1 MMVHSIRERT
11 HLAIAWRNDEVSSCS
26 GLVFFNFALLDQLI
40 QYSTGIRWWS
50 ATEELNLIPVLSF
63 LEELCRPRDYSLLE
77 KESVSLDS
85 TEKHRVTPWER
96 KTEQPGH
103 GGRTHDF
110 KAGRWRPMVPR
121 VPRVP
126 RVSRKEPALAF
137 SAHVRLHF
145 LDPCYL
151 TLVFFTLHWDG
162 GWSLP
167 EAMKVHERISFDL
180 EEIDTYHK
188 GTRSSRGGHHAN
200 PQTKERLYLQKRS
213 SLPCSSSPTD
223 HHGGA
228 VSNLSTIR
236 RAYCPLA
243 ACPRRP
249 TVPVH
254 HKSERADDI
263 TTRQLF

>member
-1 MMVHSIRERT
+1 MVAERT
-11 HLAIAWRNDEVSSCS
+11 I
-26 GLVFFNFALLDQLI
+26 
-40 QYSTGIRWWS
+40 
-50 ATEELNLIPVLSF
+50 
-63 LEELCRPRDYSLLE
+63 
-77 KESVSLDS
+77 
-85 TEKHRVTPWER
+85 
-96 KTEQPGH
+96 
-103 GGRTHDF
+103 F

-121 VPRVP
+121 VPRAP

-167 EAMKVHERISFDL
+167 EAMKVHERESHLISKKL
-180 EEIDTYHK
+180 IRTTRVL
-188 GTRSSRGGHHAN
+188 TRSSRGGYHAN

-228 VSNLSTIR
+228 VSNHSPIR
-236 RAYCPLA
+236 RAYCPRA

-254 HKSERADDI
+254 HKLERADNII
-263 TTRQLF
+263 TGRLF